1 MKIIIENT
9 EFPFDLGCRLLKLK
23 HEICPFKE
31 LESEWDK
38 TKPLTFNDIARMENL
53 EQRRVGILCLGIER
67 LVKEVKPKLID
78 KQTIKKTTSFV
89 DKEGKIVEKK
99 FNDTYELFEVEGSYF
114 SQGLPGFQQM
124 ENCHFVKCKDTS
136 TNREYLIWVDI
147 KRVSETNG
155 GQRWNVKIKDINA
168 IQCIA
173 WTIQTTVAIGNIE
186 KILRQG
192 DCVLVKPKDIK
203 AKMLETPRH
212 LTEKEYKKLLV
223 AES

>member
-1 MKIIIENT
+1 MKIVIENT
-9 EFPFDLGCRLLKLK
+9 EFPYDLGCRLLKLK
-23 HEICPFKE
+23 NEVCPFKE
-31 LESEWDK
+31 LKGEWNNI
-38 TKPLTFNDIARMENL
+38 KPLTFKEIAKMENL

-67 LVKEVKPKLID
+67 LIKEVKPKLID
-78 KQTIKKTTSFV
+78 KQTIKKTTTYI
-89 DKEGKIVEKK
+89 DKEGKVVVSK
-99 FNDTYELFEVEGSYF
+99 FNDTYELFEVEGAYF
-114 SQGLPGFQQM
+114 SQGLQSHQKM

-136 TNREYLIWVDI
+136 TKREYLIWVDI

-155 GQRWNVKIKDINA
+155 GSRWHVDIKTINA

-173 WTIQTTVAIGNIE
+173 WTIQTTVAEGNIE

-192 DCVLVKPKDIK
+192 DCVLVKPKDMK
-203 AKMLETPRH
+203 EKMLETPRH